1 MLNNLL
7 IVDDE
12 YYTVEIIKN
21 QYRWEELGI
30 GQVFIAYSVTQA
42 MSLVETQHI
51 DVAICD
57 IEMGSQNGLDLLA
70 WLQKNHPYVVSFI
83 LSGHSQFEY
92 CQKAIE
98 FGSLNYVLKPIEYD
112 QLRKVILTAVKKAE
126 EQRAR
131 SLYIRQSSPS
141 FGTMSSVGQSPPSVQ
156 LSSRRRLKLASP
168 STQTADTC
176 C

>member
-70 WLQKNHPYVVSFI
+70 WLQKTIPMWSASSLPATRSLNIEKGTPFVI
-83 LSGHSQFEY
+83 LSGAKRSNRR
-92 CQKAIE
+92 QK
-98 FGSLNYVLKPIEYD
+98 S
-112 QLRKVILTAVKKAE
+112 
-126 EQRAR
+126 
-131 SLYIRQSSPS
+131 
-141 FGTMSSVGQSPPSVQ
+141 
-156 LSSRRRLKLASP
+156 
-168 STQTADTC
+168 
-176 C
+176 

>member
-30 GQVFIAYSVTQA
+30 GQVFNRLQCHPA

-70 WLQKNHPYVVSFI
+70 WLQKNHPMWSASF
-83 LSGHSQFEY
+83 S
-92 CQKAIE
+92 AVTR
-98 FGSLNYVLKPIEYD
+98 SLNIAKRPSNLAA
-112 QLRKVILTAVKKAE
+112 LTMCSNPLSMTSC
-126 EQRAR
+126 AR
-131 SLYIRQSSPS
+131 
-141 FGTMSSVGQSPPSVQ
+141 
-156 LSSRRRLKLASP
+156 
-168 STQTADTC
+168 
-176 C
+176 

>member
-57 IEMGSQNGLDLLA
+57 IEMGSICWPGCKKIIPMWSA
-70 WLQKNHPYVVSFI
+70 SF
-83 LSGHSQFEY
+83 S
-92 CQKAIE
+92 AVTR
-98 FGSLNYVLKPIEYD
+98 SLNIAKRPSNLAA
-112 QLRKVILTAVKKAE
+112 LTMCSNPLSMTSC
-126 EQRAR
+126 AR
-131 SLYIRQSSPS
+131 
-141 FGTMSSVGQSPPSVQ
+141 
-156 LSSRRRLKLASP
+156 
-168 STQTADTC
+168 
-176 C
+176 